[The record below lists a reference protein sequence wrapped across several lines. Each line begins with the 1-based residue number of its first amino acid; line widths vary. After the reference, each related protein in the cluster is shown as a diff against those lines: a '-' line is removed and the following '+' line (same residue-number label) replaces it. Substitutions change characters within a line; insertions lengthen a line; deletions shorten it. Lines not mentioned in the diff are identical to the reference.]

1 MIHTKVNLGN
11 QECNNCNTF
20 MEFSILNLVIQKFD
34 DTCPDC
40 SSLLCT
46 KFMPEEH
53 QDFEDKR
60 IIFMSSVNE
69 HRDFISHH

>member
-1 MIHTKVNLGN
+1 M
-11 QECNNCNTF
+11 
-20 MEFSILNLVIQKFD
+20 QKFD

-53 QDFEDKR
+53 KDFEDKR
-60 IIFMSSVNE
+60 MIFMSSVNE
-69 HRDFISHH
+69 HRGFISHH